1 MRVRLESGRANT
13 MEYLLYRLQ
22 RQIEEIGDCWEWQ
35 GLTTRSVTPIWRYQ
49 LDGKWITVPVRRTI
63 LLVKG
68 VEMGPRDKAIPRC
81 GNKLCVNPKH
91 AIKQDVGEVMH
102 DRNQLITSGVVG
114 LRRAAKIAAW
124 RREKHSVLTM
134 EQVHQIRA
142 HVGAAHKVASQYG
155 ISAKTFNAIR
165 RGDTWKDYTNPWK
178 GLML

>member
-1 MRVRLESGRANT
+1 MSVRLEGGQSNT

-22 RQIEEIGDCWEWQ
+22 KQIEEIGDCWEWQ
-35 GLTTRSVTPIWRYQ
+35 GHTTRSLTPVWRYQ
-49 LDGKWITVPVRRTI
+49 LAGKWITVPVRRTI

-102 DRNQLITSGVVG
+102 DRNQLITSGTKG
-114 LRRAAKIAAW
+114 LLRAAKIAAW
-124 RREKHSVLTM
+124 RREKHSALTL
-134 EQVHQIRA
+134 EQVHQIRT